1 LRACGKTP
9 GKSPGFVMPTRNLDR
24 GHLRNHGN
32 SAVNLARLK
41 LRHGRTDAVAP
52 ATAALPL
59 VAAQP
64 PLEAAAVAASDR
76 RTALPTF
83 VAAAAPIAG
92 ARPRGKVSAL
102 SVRRA
107 RNVQANAL
115 RQPLAVPRQLALR
128 LLGAPARGAGALGT
142 PARSHVLQASRRVD
156 PSLAV
161 RRGNS
166 GKPSHHVGQKAPR
179 QCARPVPSRPPHS
192 ASGGGVSSRH

>member
-1 LRACGKTP
+1 MSFERGTLVRLGDRDLTYFFKELEVFLRACGKTP

-64 PLEAAAVAASDR
+64 PLEPAAVAASDR

-83 VAAAAPIAG
+83 VAAAAPLAG
-92 ARPRGKVSAL
+92 ARPRRKVSAL

-115 RQPLAVPRQLALR
+115 RQPLAVPRQLAPR
-128 LLGAPARGAGALGT
+128 LLGT
-142 PARSHVLQASRRVD
+142 PAWHRCLGDTGQVARLTSQQACGPQPRSS
-156 PSLAV
+156 
-161 RRGNS
+161 
-166 GKPSHHVGQKAPR
+166 PR
-179 QCARPVPSRPPHS
+179 Q
-192 ASGGGVSSRH
+192 